1 MKLAA
6 IYNVWG
12 DYDLLELSVWHT
24 YNLVDGVIIVYS
36 EKSNYNEI
44 TDRLTIES
52 TDKNYLSKIYITNR
66 EPQYSVP
73 LKSETDKRNYGL
85 QIAREQGY
93 THFIIMDAD
102 EMYIPEEFLKEKQRF
117 IDNPNLQGLVCASQV
132 YFRSPKLTIGL
143 DTTLVPFIHKLTPT
157 ISHGMNRNYPFA
169 WDPGIRIDPT
179 RQLNINSGVEW
190 SPIVMHHFSYVR
202 KDFGRKIRNSTARPN
217 LERSTIF
224 QDLLNAKE
232 GYFCNFYRKPL
243 VRAQVD
249 FGIPEYELSDQDLQL
264 MAAANKA
271 P

>member
-6 IYNVWG
+6 IFNVWA
-12 DYDLLELSVWHT
+12 DSVELLPFAVDNIQACGVDHVIVVWSKSSN
-24 YNLVDGVIIVYS
+24 YGEVIEQYLNVVGVIKVQCEPIHGRPAMF
-36 EKSNYNEI
+36 NE
-44 TDRLTIES
+44 TR
-52 TDKNYLSKIYITNR
+52 
-66 EPQYSVP
+66 
-73 LKSETDKRNYGL
+73 KRNAGL
-85 QIAREQGY
+85 QKARELGC
-93 THFIIMDAD
+93 THFLTAD
-102 EMYIPEEFLKEKQRF
+102 SDEFYEPEAFKRETERF
-117 IDNPNLQGLVCASQV
+117 HVNPNLAGLVCGCQT

-143 DTTLVPFIHKLTPT
+143 DTTIVPFIHKLTPT

-190 SPIVMHHFSYVR
+190 SPIVMHHYSWVR
-202 KDFGRKIRNSTARPN
+202 SNYGRKIRNSTARPN

-224 QDLLNAKE
+224 QDLLNAKDGE
-232 GYFCNFYRKPL
+232 MCNFYRKPL